1 MPDPYPDVAALLAH
15 LNELFP
21 ALGTA
26 VTDADEARRLFAA
39 LRRPVAQPTPVRA
52 VTETVAARD
61 HGGVVP
67 LRHYS
72 PATRADGAP
81 VVLFLHGGGWVL
93 GGFDSHDELCRR
105 LANGIGATVTA
116 VDYRLAPEHPFP
128 AALEDAAAALR
139 HVVAT
144 SPQGTRVVVAG
155 DSAGGNLAAALCLL
169 TRDEAGPEIAGQLLL
184 YPMTDQACD
193 SPSYR
198 DNGQGFYITA
208 DHLRWFW
215 SQYLRYETDGASRYV
230 SLLRANLQGLPP
242 GRRRGVRTAAGRG
255 RRRRHL
261 APLRGGIPRIRAV
274 PRAACG
280 RARGARRHLCRD
292 AAARRSHSACRAMN
306 SKAPQRSSPGVPPGS
321 GSRPH

>member
-105 LANGIGATVTA
+105 LANGIGATVTT

-242 GRRRGVRTAAGRG
+242 AHVVTAG
-255 RRRRHL
+255 L
-261 APLRGGIPRIRAV
+261 DPLRDEGEAF
-274 PRAACG
+274 
-280 RARGARRHLCRD
+280 ARRLAEAGVDVTWRRYEGVFHGFVLFPEQL
-292 AAARRSHSACRAMN
+292 AAAREAHADICAAMLRL
-306 SKAPQRSSPGVPPGS
+306 AGVTA
-321 GSRPH
+321 HAEQ